1 MGVAHVALDFGAG
14 HQCGHGV
21 DHHDIHG
28 AGADQHIHD
37 FQGLLAGVGLGDQQL
52 VDVHAQLSG
61 VNRVEG
67 VLGVDERGHA
77 AGLLHISDGVQGHG
91 SLTRRL
97 GTVNLNHATAGQT
110 ADAESGIEGNGTGR
124 DNLGGGG
131 FLITQAHHG
140 ALTVVLINLC
150 HDGFKCLGA
159 TLFGN
164 ASYALRLGALSHVS
178 TSFFVVSVMTS
189 IMFLGIGGARRPSFS
204 PAGSF

>member
-14 HQCGHGV
+14 HQRGHGV

-37 FQGLLAGVGLGDQQL
+37 FQGLLAGVGLRDQQL

-91 SLTRRL
+91 GLTR
-97 GTVNLNHATAGQT
+97 
-110 ADAESGIEGNGTGR
+110 
-124 DNLGGGG
+124 
-131 FLITQAHHG
+131 
-140 ALTVVLINLC
+140 
-150 HDGFKCLGA
+150 
-159 TLFGN
+159 
-164 ASYALRLGALSHVS
+164 
-178 TSFFVVSVMTS
+178 
-189 IMFLGIGGARRPSFS
+189 
-204 PAGSF
+204 